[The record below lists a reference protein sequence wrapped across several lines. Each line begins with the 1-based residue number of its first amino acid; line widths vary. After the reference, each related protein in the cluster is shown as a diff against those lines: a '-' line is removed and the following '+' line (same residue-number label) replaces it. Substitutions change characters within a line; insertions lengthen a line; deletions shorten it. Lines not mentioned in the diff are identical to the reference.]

1 MNPFF
6 FPPRQIPNPESAVFV
21 MGLYDHEIAGAVAQI
36 KQLREQLDAIANVLK
51 EKHPDLFADFDLL
64 IETAINVG
72 HLQGTREDLDI
83 IKSQFRAS
91 LPVAIKK
98 ALEQPSQP

>member
-6 FPPRQIPNPESAVFV
+6 FPPRQIPNIAAAEYVLS
-21 MGLYDHEIAGAVAQI
+21 LYDHEIAGSVAQT
-36 KQLREQLDAIANVLK
+36 KQLREQLDAIVDAHRQA
-51 EKHPDLFADFDLL
+51 HPDIDLGL
-64 IETAINVG
+64 LVETAINVG
-72 HLQGTREDLDI
+72 QLQGAREDLDI

-91 LPVAIKK
+91 LPIAIKK